1 MSGQNFRTSEID
13 RLGER
18 LRKAV
23 TDDDRRTLDAFR
35 LSFQLLRDTLA
46 AVKMIYTSV
55 LAKMKSLVD

>member
-35 LSFQLLRDTLA
+35 LSFHLLRDTLA
-46 AVKMIYTSV
+46 AAKMVHTSV